1 MGRKIWFYLLILL
14 LGALGLLFWPKEH
27 RHTPK
32 AIIPE
37 QSVQE
42 EIPTETTDF
51 SLPYE
56 PENWDLRVEKLICYD
71 GPYIEDG
78 TNAPVSGVAGAVLH
92 NAGERGISF
101 AVLAVEQGSRTTY
114 FTVTWLPPG
123 ERVLVLAM
131 QRGVYDSRPLTGC
144 RVWEAT
150 NTRNG

>member
-92 NAGERGISF
+92 NAGDRGISCRAGEQDNLF
-101 AVLAVEQGSRTTY
+101 YGDLAAAGGAGAGAGHAA
-114 FTVTWLPPG
+114 W
-123 ERVLVLAM
+123 
-131 QRGVYDSRPLTGC
+131 GV
-144 RVWEAT
+144 
-150 NTRNG
+150 